1 MLLDRLANRVSGPS
15 EEQLRTGGSSL
26 WGEVRNAAGQRRT
39 AKLRTADGY
48 RLTADGTIMA
58 VQYLLTNASSVGTT
72 RRACPPRPAL
82 RRTIARVDFHPRRV
96 AERGS
101 FCTVSATVF
110 ELARRYEDE
119 ESSYGGRYCGLLFV
133 VTSFAALAAS
143 AFEGVWKVKDTAGH
157 PFEIT
162 LSSDGAA
169 KATRGEGM
177 TGTWKEEGNSAVITW
192 NTAGRRR

>member
-1 MLLDRLANRVSGPS
+1 MVRKRRFRPWAVRSN
-15 EEQLRTGGSSL
+15 GSA
-26 WGEVRNAAGQRRT
+26 EKEKAAK
-39 AKLRTADGY
+39 A
-48 RLTADGTIMA
+48 A
-58 VQYLLTNASSVGTT
+58 VK
-72 RRACPPRPAL
+72 
-82 RRTIARVDFHPRRV
+82 
-96 AERGS
+96 
-101 FCTVSATVF
+101 ATCFV
-110 ELARRYEDE
+110 
-119 ESSYGGRYCGLLFV
+119 V

-192 NTAGRRR
+192 NTGWTTKITKE